1 MAPARVTL
9 AHRLVY
15 AAARVAIALAQ
26 CVPETVAYRL
36 ASWLGQV
43 YFVCAPRRRQ
53 FALRLLRNAFPGRAD
68 RELLAIAR
76 RATGNLFMVPLDL
89 VHATRWLA
97 RGRLLDRVDV
107 GGVPENSLPPG
118 PWIGVTAHLGSW
130 EVAAVTIAHLV
141 PETHAVVR
149 VFKNPLLQRFLARSR
164 QACGLH
170 LHARRGGIRDLAR
183 ALARGAVGLQA
194 VDQNQ
199 RLRGVFAPFFGELAS
214 CERGAAALA
223 LRHGYSVR
231 SGWAERLG
239 ARFRFRLHVDGPI
252 PCELTGDR
260 RQDLVRLVAAVNR
273 RIEGYI
279 LRCPD
284 QYLWIHDRYRTRP
297 PAEPSLAP
305 DADEATA

>member
-1 MAPARVTL
+1 MARARVTFV
-9 AHRLVY
+9 HRLVY
-15 AAARVAIALAQ
+15 AAARVAIAFAW
-26 CVPETVAYRL
+26 CVPEIVAYRL

-43 YFVCAPRRRQ
+43 YFLCAPRRRR
-53 FALRLLRNAFPGRAD
+53 FARRLLRNAFPGRAD
-68 RELLAIAR
+68 RELRAIAR

-97 RGRLLDRVDV
+97 RGRFLERVEVVGAPV
-107 GGVPENSLPPG
+107 GGLPPG

-130 EVAAVTIAHLV
+130 EVAGITIAHLV

-149 VFKNPLLQRFLARSR
+149 VFKNPLLQQFLARSR

-170 LHARRGGIRDLAR
+170 LHARRGGVKDLAR
-183 ALARGAVGLQA
+183 ALARGAVGLQV

-223 LRHGYSVR
+223 LRGGYALR
-231 SGWAERLG
+231 SGWTERLG
-239 ARFRFRLHVDGPI
+239 RRFRFRMHLDGPI
-252 PCELTGDR
+252 PFERTGDR
-260 RQDLVRLVAAVNR
+260 RQDLARLVAAVNR